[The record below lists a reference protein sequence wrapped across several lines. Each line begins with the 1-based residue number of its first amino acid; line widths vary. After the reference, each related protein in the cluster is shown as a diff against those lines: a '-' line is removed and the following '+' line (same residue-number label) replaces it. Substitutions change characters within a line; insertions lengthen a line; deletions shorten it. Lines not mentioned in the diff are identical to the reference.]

1 MSYNGDFMYSREDFG
16 EFLLKEKKDGTKIM
30 VRDVQLALLEMMKD
44 IDKICKDNNIEY
56 CLTGGSTLGAYLY
69 QGFIPWDDDLDIAM
83 MRKDYK
89 KFIKALEKDLD
100 KEKYTFHC
108 FEKNK
113 KYDVTWPYMKIR
125 KKNTYIK
132 EVNKLLPNRCTDCDG
147 IFIDVF
153 IYDYM
158 AKSTIFD
165 LPLRLCN
172 SVLMPIIIFF
182 ENMKINPIPLKY
194 LYRFNAKLYGKIFK
208 GSKYIGDDLTWT
220 YRNPMN
226 PLRYEKSKMFPTKL
240 TPFEDTM
247 LPVPNDARDYLI
259 RHWTESC
266 LTPLPV
272 EKRKPGHVYD
282 INLTSSKPEE

>member
-1 MSYNGDFMYSREDFG
+1 MYSREDFG

-44 IDKICKDNNIEY
+44 IDKICKDNNIDY

-69 QGFIPWDDDLDIAM
+69 KGFIPWDDDLDIAM

-89 KFIKALEKDLD
+89 KFMKALEKDLD

-108 FEKNK
+108 FEKNR

-158 AKSTIFD
+158 AKTTIMD
-165 LPLRLCN
+165 LPLRVCN
-172 SVLMPIIIFF
+172 SILMPVIIFF
-182 ENMKINPIPLKY
+182 ENMKINPIPIKH
-194 LYRFNAKLYGKIFK
+194 LYRFNAKLYGFLNKR
-208 GSKYIGDDLTWT
+208 SKYIGDDLTWT
-220 YRNPMN
+220 YRNPMT
-226 PLRYEKSKMFPTKL
+226 PLRYRKEKMFPTVRV
-240 TPFEDTM
+240 PFEDIE
-247 LPVPNDARDYLI
+247 LPVPNDAKEYLI
-259 RHWTESC
+259 RHWGEKC
-266 LTPLPV
+266 LTPLPK

-282 INLTSSKPEE
+282 INLTSSKPED